1 MLNVLQLV
9 ASEQKNTAARL
20 RSWRVSIIRKR
31 ATEGMGVL
39 EYLERVVAN
48 SAYPAYVPS
57 LYLLAKA
64 IDGQTGDP
72 RFWSPRWDQKFLG
85 PFFQHYLLIIFE
97 RRVVTNS
104 KRWSFD
110 LLLAPSGL
118 GSPR

>member
-48 SAYPAYVPS
+48 SAYPAYVP
-57 LYLLAKA
+57 
-64 IDGQTGDP
+64 
-72 RFWSPRWDQKFLG
+72 
-85 PFFQHYLLIIFE
+85 
-97 RRVVTNS
+97 
-104 KRWSFD
+104 
-110 LLLAPSGL
+110 
-118 GSPR
+118 